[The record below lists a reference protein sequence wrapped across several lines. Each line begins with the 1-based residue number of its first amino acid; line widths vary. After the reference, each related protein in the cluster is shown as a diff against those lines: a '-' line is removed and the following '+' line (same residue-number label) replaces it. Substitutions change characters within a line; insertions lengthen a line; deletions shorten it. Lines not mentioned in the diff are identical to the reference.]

1 MFSIGWGPAD
11 CCDGCFASSCRCAA
25 ESEIDH
31 LVQILGLK
39 RGSTVAD
46 VGAGSG
52 EVSVAMAKSL
62 GPEGKV
68 YSTEIE
74 AKLLNRIRS
83 VAQKAE
89 TPNVIV
95 IAGTEHATR
104 LPSDCCDAIFLREV
118 YHHLIDP
125 ISMDRDL
132 IERYVQADEWRSSNS
147 KRRRLRDRPRTAYPR
162 IAVGTESPNELS

>member
-1 MFSIGWGPAD
+1 MVVSQAVAG
-11 CCDGCFASSCRCAA
+11 AA

-132 IERYVQADEWRSSNS
+132 Y
-147 KRRRLRDRPRTAYPR
+147 
-162 IAVGTESPNELS
+162 